1 MAGECPHVRR
11 HTRHARDVVTSMLRC
26 TCSCNLLI
34 TRITPPPRPLSP
46 LAQVCDLLL
55 EALLLDE
62 PGVQDDLGYVVDG
75 FPRTTIQARASKCPR
90 NQELLNR
97 RPLCGPT
104 SVRGGQALRSP
115 PHRLAPR
122 RAPSRTP
129 LLQKR

>member
-1 MAGECPHVRR
+1 
-11 HTRHARDVVTSMLRC
+11 MLRC
-26 TCSCNLLI
+26 ICSCNLLI

-90 NQELLNR
+90 NLEILNR